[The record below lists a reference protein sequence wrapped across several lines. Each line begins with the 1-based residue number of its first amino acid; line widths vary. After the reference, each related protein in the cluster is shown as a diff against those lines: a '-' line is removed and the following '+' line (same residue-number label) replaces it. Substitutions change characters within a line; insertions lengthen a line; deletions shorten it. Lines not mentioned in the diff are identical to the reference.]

1 MATIEAPW
9 TSTAVEAANRQLVQL
24 PLSVMDAL
32 AKNDLKSARALSSF
46 PEITP
51 YMAADEC
58 SAVWKRRAAQ
68 VRASADDAIWVTRI
82 IVDAQTGAIVGRAG
96 FHGPPDE
103 NGMIEVSYSIDPLCR
118 RRGHARAALKIM
130 LDVAAGDA
138 RVKVVRASI
147 SPTNVASMRVVT
159 KNGFKKV
166 GEQWDDEDGLEKI
179 WEVAV

>member
-1 MATIEAPW
+1 MVITEAPW

-24 PLSVMDAL
+24 SLSVMDAL
-32 AKNDLKSARALSSF
+32 AENDLESARTLSSF
-46 PEITP
+46 PNITP
-51 YMAADEC
+51 YMAEDEC

-68 VRASADDAIWVTRI
+68 IRASADAAIWVTRV

-103 NGMIEVSYSIDPLCR
+103 DGMIEVGYSIDPLCR

-147 SPTNVASMRVVT
+147 SPTNVASMGVVA
-159 KNGFKKV
+159 KYGFEEV